1 MTDGETIRRMT
12 GYPASIIDAPDI
24 GRLAI
29 GAVADLVVFDPSTVA
44 DQADWDSPRAF
55 ASGIEGVMVGGRWT
69 VYEGRYL
76 PGSNG
81 RVLRK
86 R

>member
-1 MTDGETIRRMT
+1 MIRRMT
-12 GYPASIIDAPDI
+12 GYPASIVGIPDV
-24 GRLAI
+24 GRLAV
-29 GAVADLVVFDPSTVA
+29 GAVADLVVFDPWAVE
-44 DQADWDSPRAF
+44 DKADWDLPRAF

-86 R
+86 RSKTSP